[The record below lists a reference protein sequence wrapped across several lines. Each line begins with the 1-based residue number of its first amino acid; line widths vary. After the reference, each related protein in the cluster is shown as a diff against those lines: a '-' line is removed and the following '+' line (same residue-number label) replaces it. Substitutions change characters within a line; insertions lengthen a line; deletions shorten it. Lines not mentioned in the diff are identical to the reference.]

1 MLVDGLDC
9 AIRAGEF
16 IALLGGNGTGK
27 SLLLRTLAGL
37 RAPAGGAVLLD
48 GRDIHSL
55 ARREIA
61 TRLGFLPQD
70 PDATP
75 QGLLAE
81 TVPLGR
87 FAHLGFWE
95 MTDASDARRVMQAL
109 ADVGLEALAQRELG
123 TLSGGE
129 QRRAAI
135 ARLLVQAPS
144 IYLLDEP
151 TNHLDPAQQL
161 GILERLRLLTRNGAA
176 VIASLHD
183 PNLALRFADRACLL
197 SGKGDVEL
205 VDCAAL
211 EPGHLGRLYGLEICG
226 DAPRRSALHGA
237 GLKHS
242 QQSLM
247 HRYAQCLPGSA
258 PRPRARTSASRPF
271 PAAGGAAGS

>member
-1 MLVDGLDC
+1 MTAVLLETAQLRIAVPGRVLVDTFDC
-9 AIRAGEF
+9 TIRTGEF

-37 RAPAGGAVLLD
+37 RPPAAGAVRID
-48 GRDIHSL
+48 GRDITEV

-61 TRLGFLPQD
+61 MRLGFLPQD
-70 PDATP
+70 PDAAP
-75 QGLLAE
+75 QGSLREAVL
-81 TVPLGR
+81 LGR

-95 MTDASDARRVMQAL
+95 TAGAADAQRVARAL
-109 ADVGLEALAQRELG
+109 TEVGLEAFAERELG

-161 GILERLRLLTRNGAA
+161 GILDNLKRLTREGAA
-176 VIASLHD
+176 VVASLHE
-183 PNLALRFADRACLL
+183 PNLALRYADRACLL
-197 SGKGDVEL
+197 SGNGVAEL

-211 EPGHLGRLYGLEICG
+211 DTGHLGRLYGLHYAETRLG
-226 DAPRRSALHGA
+226 NQRFMAPD
-237 GLKHS
+237 
-242 QQSLM
+242 
-247 HRYAQCLPGSA
+247 
-258 PRPRARTSASRPF
+258 
-271 PAAGGAAGS
+271 

>member
-1 MLVDGLDC
+1 MSGVLLEAAQLRVAVPGRVLIDAFDC
-9 AIRAGEF
+9 ALGAGEF
-16 IALLGGNGTGK
+16 MALLGGNGAGK

-37 RAPAGGAVLLD
+37 RAPDAGTVRID
-48 GRDIHSL
+48 GRDIAAI
-55 ARREIA
+55 ARREVA
-61 TRLGFLPQD
+61 LRLGFLPQD
-70 PDATP
+70 PDAAP
-75 QGLLAE
+75 QGTLRE
-81 TVPLGR
+81 TVLLGR

-95 MTDASDARRVMQAL
+95 TAGASDAQRVTRAL
-109 ADVGLEALAQRELG
+109 ADVGLETLAERELG

-161 GILERLRLLTRNGAA
+161 GILDNLRQLTRAGAS

-197 SGKGDVEL
+197 SGNGGAEL

-211 EPGHLGRLYGLEICG
+211 GTAHLGRLYGLDYAETRLG
-226 DAPRRSALHGA
+226 SQRFMAPG
-237 GLKHS
+237 
-242 QQSLM
+242 
-247 HRYAQCLPGSA
+247 
-258 PRPRARTSASRPF
+258 
-271 PAAGGAAGS
+271 